1 MIQEKGGGI
10 SASPFLFHVSLR
22 PMDSQVLIDKA
33 LFERVVD
40 RLAHQLLEHHD
51 FSETDLIGLQPRGY
65 ILAQRIQQ
73 RLEELVPN
81 LTIQCGA
88 LDTTFHR
95 DDFRQREKHITPSST
110 LMPFLVENRNVILID
125 DVLFTGRTI
134 RSGLDALM
142 AHGRPKSVQL
152 LVLVDRR
159 FQREL
164 PIEAQ
169 FIGKSVD
176 SLDMQYVFVDWGELP
191 GLSQVLLLNQKPE

>member
-1 MIQEKGGGI
+1 
-10 SASPFLFHVSLR
+10 
-22 PMDSQVLIDKA
+22 MDSQVLIDKD

-65 ILAQRIQQ
+65 FLAQRIQE
-73 RLEELVPN
+73 RLNQLAPH
-81 LTIQCGA
+81 LQIQCGA

-95 DDFRQREKHITPSST
+95 DDFRQREGHIAPNKTV
-110 LMPFLVENRNVILID
+110 MPFIVEGRKVILVD

-152 LVLVDRR
+152 LVLIDRR

-164 PIEAQ
+164 PIEAKY
-169 FIGKSVD
+169 IGKSVD
-176 SLDMQYVFVDWGELP
+176 SLDRQYVSVNWGESP
-191 GLSQVLLLNQKPE
+191 GQSEVLLLNEKPT

>member
-1 MIQEKGGGI
+1 
-10 SASPFLFHVSLR
+10 
-22 PMDSQVLIDKA
+22 MDSQILIDKA

-40 RLAHQLLEHHD
+40 RMAHQLLEHHD
-51 FSETDLIGLQPRGY
+51 FTETDLIGLQPRGY
-65 ILAQRIQQ
+65 LLAQRIQQ
-73 RLEELVPN
+73 RLKQLVPN
-81 LTIQCGA
+81 LEIQCGA

-95 DDFRQREKHITPSST
+95 DDFWQREKHITPSLT
-110 LMPFLVENRNVILID
+110 LMPFLVEGRNVILID

-152 LVLVDRR
+152 MVLIDRR

-169 FIGKSVD
+169 YIGKSVD
-176 SLDMQYVFVDWGELP
+176 SLDRQYVLVDWSAEP
-191 GLSQVLLLNQKPE
+191 GLSQVLLLNEKPE